1 MAYTTNDKILAAHYN
16 NFRDDV
22 NDVYADNASSGTGE
36 GSGGFGYGQT
46 PIPPLSPPTKKVEA
60 AEWNALLGAIQDCAG
75 HQGSGTNG
83 LPASVAVGQVIA
95 ALDGVAPPTAVANIA
110 SVISTI
116 RANRFNIDPAVS
128 SITSVGTDTATGNW
142 DGTRSQQITAAFS
155 SWDEMRYFFNAG
167 GKIVFSFNLPGTAS
181 NTTETNWQAM
191 SSAIDNVLFDYTS
204 TTSSGGVGS
213 SSAGFYDLTNVS
225 QQIYSYIPS
234 GYSSEEY
241 RISANLNAP
250 AGAAVEIVFDILFVT
265 PAGGDVIDLNLVSEL
280 SELDP
285 NDTSNSISVTA
296 PTYTIGS
303 IS

>member
-1 MAYTTNDKILAAHYN
+1 
-16 NFRDDV
+16 
-22 NDVYADNASSGTGE
+22 
-36 GSGGFGYGQT
+36 
-46 PIPPLSPPTKKVEA
+46 
-60 AEWNALLGAIQDCAG
+60 
-75 HQGSGTNG
+75 
-83 LPASVAVGQVIA
+83 
-95 ALDGVAPPTAVANIA
+95 
-110 SVISTI
+110 
-116 RANRFNIDPAVS
+116 
-128 SITSVGTDTATGNW
+128 
-142 DGTRSQQITAAFS
+142 
-155 SWDEMRYFFNAG
+155 
-167 GKIVFSFNLPGTAS
+167 
-181 NTTETNWQAM
+181 M